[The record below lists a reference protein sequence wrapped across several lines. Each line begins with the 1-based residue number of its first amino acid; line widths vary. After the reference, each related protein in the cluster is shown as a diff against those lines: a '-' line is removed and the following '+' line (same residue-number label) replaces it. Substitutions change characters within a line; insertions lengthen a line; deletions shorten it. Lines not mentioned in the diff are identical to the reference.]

1 MRRFFDIT
9 LEVLMKLKHASSLAV
24 CVCYLTL
31 QMKLPKYI
39 SKYKDT
45 KIITLKKLTQ

>member
-31 QMKLPKYI
+31 QMKLPKNI
-39 SKYKDT
+39 LVNIRT
-45 KIITLKKLTQ
+45 QKLLH